1 LLVRPCFIIIL
12 MIMIIVCH
20 ISRPGEGLQAK
31 PERVILRWLIYSN
44 TIAAKTFK
52 LHIRI

>member
-1 LLVRPCFIIIL
+1 
-12 MIMIIVCH
+12 MVCH
-20 ISRPGEGLQAK
+20 ISAPVRLGLQAK
-31 PERVILRWLIYSN
+31 PQRVILRWLIYSN